1 MGIDES
7 NQRPP
12 RTLSRFS
19 LRALPLLLATYLL
32 STTWTPLDHDPMS
45 LRAFIDVL
53 LIVSMCLIPL
63 ALFIFTYRLTLPWVL
78 DRPRRSIMIPLFTV
92 LLGGLCWF
100 GVDKDHSERLN
111 EIFPG
116 LGSEFMPPFDEGE
129 FSYMPTMMPHVS
141 FTEALEVLRRLDADL
156 EQIPEVTQA
165 VGKLGRAESALD
177 PAPVSMFEV
186 LISYCPEYEISPNGE
201 RLRRWRDHIQSPNDL
216 WREVVKVAQRPGLTS
231 APLLMPIQ
239 TRQVMLQSGM
249 RAPQGL
255 KLQGESLED
264 LERAGHSLEELIRG
278 VSGVSAT
285 SVFAERVV
293 GKPYLEL
300 HFDREALRRY
310 GVTMGAA
317 QRSLALALA
326 GEIASVMILGRE
338 RYAIRVRGDR
348 RYRDDL
354 EGLRSIPITL
364 NKRGDTVP
372 LNQLAVLKYIHGTQV
387 IKSEGGVL
395 TTCLTFGLDE
405 GHANEGA
412 SDIMNKV
419 LAKITEA
426 RLRFN
431 GEEGDPLSG
440 ILITPEGQYKS
451 QERSAATMSVLT
463 RRDALNFISPK
474 LSV

>member
-1 MGIDES
+1 
-7 NQRPP
+7 
-12 RTLSRFS
+12 
-19 LRALPLLLATYLL
+19 
-32 STTWTPLDHDPMS
+32 
-45 LRAFIDVL
+45 
-53 LIVSMCLIPL
+53 
-63 ALFIFTYRLTLPWVL
+63 
-78 DRPRRSIMIPLFTV
+78 
-92 LLGGLCWF
+92 
-100 GVDKDHSERLN
+100 
-111 EIFPG
+111 
-116 LGSEFMPPFDEGE
+116 
-129 FSYMPTMMPHVS
+129 
-141 FTEALEVLRRLDADL
+141 LDADL

-186 LISYCPEYEISPNGE
+186 LISYCPEYETTPNGE

-216 WREVVKVAQRPGLTS
+216 WTEVVKVAQRPGLTS

-264 LERAGHSLEELIRG
+264 LERAGRSLEKLIRG
-278 VSGVSAT
+278 VSGVSAS
-285 SVFAERVV
+285 SVFAERIV
-293 GKPYLEL
+293 GKPYLEF

-326 GEIASVMILGRE
+326 GEVASVMILGRE

-354 EGLRSIPITL
+354 EGLKSIPITL

-372 LNQLAVLKYIHGTQV
+372 LNQLAALKYIHGPQV

-395 TTCLTFGLDE
+395 TTYLTFGLE
-405 GHANEGA
+405 GHEHEGA
-412 SDIMNKV
+412 SDVMNKV

-426 RLRFN
+426 RLRFS
-431 GEEGDPLSG
+431 GEAGDPLRG
-440 ILITPEGQYKS
+440 ILVTPEGQYKS
-451 QERSAATMSVLT
+451 QERSAATMSVLIPV
-463 RRDALNFISPK
+463 ALLLI
-474 LSV
+474 LSVLS